1 MSKFIILPYTENE
14 VQKEDFINTEYIRTV
29 DVNHQ
34 TRTIKIK
41 YMDGYSNTYKDLDAS
56 DIYDFLIKLP

>member
-14 VQKEDFINTEYIRTV
+14 VQKEDFINTEHIRTV